1 MRQLDMTE
9 QPRFSDRL
17 SFLYLEHG
25 HIERDQNSIAYVTQ
39 LGTTPIPAADLSLL
53 LLGPGTTITHA
64 AVDRLADRNCTVV
77 WCGEQGVRFYSAGRG
92 GTHLSHN
99 LLKQARLIEP
109 KAGIFLGRVTARV
122 RDALWEKVVSKC
134 KEGSC
139 VQIWR
144 TNNEQ
149 GFAFRTQGEA

>member
-1 MRQLDMTE
+1 MILI
-9 QPRFSDRL
+9 
-17 SFLYLEHG
+17 LERVPPG
-25 HIERDQNSIAYVTQ
+25 
-39 LGTTPIPAADLSLL
+39 LKGDLS
-53 LLGPGTTITHA
+53 
-64 AVDRLADRNCTVV
+64 R
-77 WCGEQGVRFYSAGRG
+77 WM
-92 GTHLSHN
+92 
-99 LLKQARLIEP
+99 IEP

-149 GFAFRTQGEA
+149 GFAFRTQGDPSRQIVDYEGLHLVLQTPT